1 MLVQKCKT
9 INATTTTAA
18 TNNTPQTGNDER
30 ERNFCRGPDASKTLQ
45 FQDMVLDVGEIEFH
59 RMQLDFVR

>member
-1 MLVQKCKT
+1 MQKQS
-9 INATTTTAA
+9 
-18 TNNTPQTGNDER
+18 TPQPPLLPPTTPLKLEMTER

-45 FQDMVLDVGEIEFH
+45 FQDMALDVGEIEFH